1 MRSYWSALAKL
12 RKAEEEM
19 VISEIATLTQG
30 PPENLSN
37 DETVLLC
44 NLQNQFDNIL
54 YTNVKLK
61 VRLCDLGGGGW
72 SKANK
77 ILHTS
82 SD

>member
-19 VISEIATLTQG
+19 VISEIAALTQG

-44 NLQNQFDNIL
+44 NLQNQFDNI
-54 YTNVKLK
+54 YKCK
-61 VRLCDLGGGGW
+61 AEGAFVRGGGGW